1 MDLTAEMEKNTPLQ
15 TRQHNLDVQFPEDFL
30 RQGFQKTKQ
39 NGFKSFGWFKLQPH
53 GWRTFSKPSEVD
65 DGGDT
70 DDDDD

>member
-1 MDLTAEMEKNTPLQ
+1 M
-15 TRQHNLDVQFPEDFL
+15 QFPEDFL

-53 GWRTFSKPSEVD
+53 GWKTFSKPAEDD

-70 DDDDD
+70 DDDEDDDDAEDEDDDDE